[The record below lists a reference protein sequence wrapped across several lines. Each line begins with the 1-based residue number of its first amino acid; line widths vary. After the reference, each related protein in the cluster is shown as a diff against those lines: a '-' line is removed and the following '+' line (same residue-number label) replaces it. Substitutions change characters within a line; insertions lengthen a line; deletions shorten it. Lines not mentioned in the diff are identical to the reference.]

1 LGALYFDKGA
11 PIILSLKE
19 EGIGLSVKDDRG
31 GPNRGPGRGRNG
43 DSSERARYLAQ
54 ALKALDGMAG
64 LKVKGPGA
72 PMMFSVEGYRILVM
86 PVALAAVRKA
96 EAVVQ

>member
-1 LGALYFDKGA
+1 
-11 PIILSLKE
+11 
-19 EGIGLSVKDDRG
+19 
-31 GPNRGPGRGRNG
+31 
-43 DSSERARYLAQ
+43 
-54 ALKALDGMAG
+54 MAG

-72 PMMFSVEGYRILVM
+72 LMMFSVEGYRILVM